1 MEEDYIGFEEFNR
14 LIDNYEEKSTMIH
27 FKISNN
33 GAELINEDG
42 RLLKIYQRRD
52 YKSINSMRNKVIE
65 DWSKMVDNLM
75 NLD

>member
-1 MEEDYIGFEEFNR
+1 
-14 LIDNYEEKSTMIH
+14 MIH

-33 GAELINEDG
+33 GAELRNEDG

-52 YKSINSMRNKVIE
+52 YKSITSMRNKVIA

-75 NLD
+75 TLD